1 MHDGRFA
8 TIQQCIRHYRYG
20 VQSSSTVDPS
30 VSSGITLTDTEE
42 YNLIQFLKCLT
53 DSSFLND
60 KRLARPN

>member
-1 MHDGRFA
+1 
-8 TIQQCIRHYRYG
+8 

-30 VSSGITLTDTEE
+30 VSNGITLTDTEE